1 MRHKVLPGFLLVFA
15 IGALPALADGIDE
28 QVPKAGPMEYIEVT
42 ETLDVTGA
50 ARARAEEARAQRQ
63 RLQEQNR
70 REQVEAA
77 RKTQLTPLQQLR
89 EQLAKTREE
98 QQRRQAE
105 QEAARAEE
113 LRRQQED
120 ERARAEKQRQEQEPS

>member
-1 MRHKVLPGFLLVFA
+1 MRRKVLPGLLLVFA
-15 IGALPALADGIDE
+15 VGALPVLADGIDKE
-28 QVPKAGPMEYIEVT
+28 VPKAGPMEYIEVT

-50 ARARAEEARAQRQ
+50 ARAKAEEERAQRK
-63 RLQEQNR
+63 RLLEQNR
-70 REQVEAA
+70 LEQAEGV
-77 RKTQLTPLQQLR
+77 RQTQLIPLQQLR
-89 EQLAKTREE
+89 ERLAKTREE

-120 ERARAEKQRQEQEPS
+120 ERARAEEQRQEQEPS